1 MRCETPDPGPRCP
14 RGRSSSFREHSARA
28 NPAEALPGLD
38 DAVVPVLFHPVPPPM
53 PTHGRVESGNP
64 LLLPHTHTA
73 ERGAQQNPGR
83 EERPTLIHP
92 PKESGGRT
100 ISSTAPRCRRAKST
114 DLCAPGQLCWHRRS
128 LGNVRRLKIEQMF
141 LLKGLLQCS
150 A

>member
-1 MRCETPDPGPRCP
+1 MRHPTQVPAAPGGVPHLSGSRA
-14 RGRSSSFREHSARA
+14 RGRTLLRLSRGWMMRWS
-28 NPAEALPGLD
+28 PL
-38 DAVVPVLFHPVPPPM
+38 LFHPVPPPM

-73 ERGAQQNPGR
+73 KRGAQQNPGR

-100 ISSTAPRCRRAKST
+100 IGGTAPRCRRAKST